1 MATAESHLATFTFP
15 TGLGWMALAA
25 EGGCLQRL
33 TMGHPSA
40 AAAVASLGL
49 EGDWTATDRR
59 ELDPAIADAVDR
71 LERYAAGEDVSFA
84 DVPLDLSHLSA
95 FQQRVVRA
103 CRKIARGR
111 TRTYGELAAAAG
123 SPGAARAVGSV
134 MSKNRLPIIVPC
146 HRVVAAGSLGGFS
159 APRGLSMK
167 QEMLSLEGCE
177 EAKPRISR
185 IKRIGQK
192 TR

>member
-1 MATAESHLATFTFP
+1 MTTATVRATTFTFP

-25 EGGCLQRL
+25 QGGRLLRL

-49 EGDWTATDRR
+49 DGDWIATDRSDL
-59 ELDPAIADAVDR
+59 EPPIAEVVDR

-84 DVPLDLSHLSA
+84 DVPVDLSHLSA

-103 CRKIARGR
+103 CRKIRRGR

-134 MSKNRLPIIVPC
+134 MAKNRLPIIVPC

-159 APRGLSMK
+159 APRGLGMK
-167 QEMLSLEGCE
+167 EQMLELEGAQPTG
-177 EAKPRISR
+177 AKS
-185 IKRIGQK
+185 KRARRASAK
-192 TR
+192 F